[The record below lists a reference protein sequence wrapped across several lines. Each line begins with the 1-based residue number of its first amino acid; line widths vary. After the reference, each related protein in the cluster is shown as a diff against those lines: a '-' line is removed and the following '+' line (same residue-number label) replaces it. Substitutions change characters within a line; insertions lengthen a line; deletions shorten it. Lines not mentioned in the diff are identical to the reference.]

1 MSDEKYHITARVIH
15 WLMAVGFV
23 LMWICGYVMTSL
35 GDEESE
41 IESGEGLTIVS
52 APTSIVRS
60 GEASAV
66 LAEVE
71 AAMLADLKE
80 AALIEYLYDLHIS
93 IGVTLL
99 VLLVLRIVIRIMYT
113 PPQLPAAIPRVERI
127 GAHLGHWALYVL
139 PAFIIACG
147 WAETNFGG
155 HTVHWF
161 GIEMPQVFP
170 AAGEDFE
177 EWAELFHMWL
187 AYTMLVIA
195 LVHIAAVGKHRWID
209 RHDVLS
215 RMTFSFR
222 KKIKTS

>member
-35 GDEESE
+35 DDEEPE
-41 IESGEGLTIVS
+41 IESDEGLAIVS
-52 APTSIVRS
+52 DQRS
-60 GEASAV
+60 VVESDEASAV
-66 LAEVE
+66 QVE
-71 AAMLADLKE
+71 AS
-80 AALIEYLYDLHIS
+80 ALLNDDEEESALSEFLFDLHIS

-99 VLLVLRIVIRIMYT
+99 VLLVLRIVIRIMHT

-187 AYTMLVIA
+187 AYTMLAIA